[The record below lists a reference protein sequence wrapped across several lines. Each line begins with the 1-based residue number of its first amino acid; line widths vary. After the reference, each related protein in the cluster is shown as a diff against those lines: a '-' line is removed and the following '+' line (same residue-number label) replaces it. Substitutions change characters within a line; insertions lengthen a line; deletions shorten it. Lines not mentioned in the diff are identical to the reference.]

1 MFRRLLTLAT
11 VTALAVALAA
21 TTAFAHVQLES
32 SNPKDK
38 AKLDH
43 APSSVSLTFSGPIR
57 SGTLKVTGPGG
68 KKVSVGKGG
77 RDPRNID
84 RLLVALKSGLKA
96 GSYKSSASVIAAD
109 GHHETWTLK
118 FTIRK

>member
-1 MFRRLLTLAT
+1 MNRLISILAA
-11 VTALAVALAA
+11 TALAVA
-21 TTAFAHVQLES
+21 TTAAPAQAHVELVS

-38 AKLDH
+38 AKLKH

-68 KKVSVGKGG
+68 KQVSVGRGG
-77 RDPRNID
+77 RDPRSID

-96 GSYKSSASVIAAD
+96 GAYKSSASVVAAD

-118 FTIRK
+118 FTVRT